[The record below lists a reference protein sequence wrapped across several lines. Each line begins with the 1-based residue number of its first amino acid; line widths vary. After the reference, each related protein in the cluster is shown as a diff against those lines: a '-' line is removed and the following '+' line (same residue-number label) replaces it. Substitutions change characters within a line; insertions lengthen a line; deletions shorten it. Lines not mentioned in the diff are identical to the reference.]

1 MSQTLKN
8 LRIWFGFAVLAGL
21 ATLSLPGNLGLGGAG
36 PVCTEASGPGA
47 PGFTALPGG
56 AVPAC
61 LRVRIG

>member
-8 LRIWFGFAVLAGL
+8 LRIWFGFAVLAV
-21 ATLSLPGNLGLGGAG
+21 LSILVLTGSLGIGEPS

-61 LRVRIG
+61 LRIRIG